1 MKRLRYWLSFD
12 LGLRGEDEQL
22 YEWLDGM
29 DAKECGDSVAT
40 FLSEKTRE
48 EITEELSRLLTSDDR
63 GFDGLARS
71 GRSRPRIYL
80 INMKQGGKFIL
91 GKRRN
96 PPWAGY
102 SVSEVQAEEEK

>member
-1 MKRLRYWLSFD
+1 MKQLRYWLSFD
-12 LGLRGEDEQL
+12 LGLRGNYEQL
-22 YEWLDGM
+22 YEWLDRM

-63 GFDGLARS
+63 GFNGLARP
-71 GRSRPRIYL
+71 GRPRPRIYL

-91 GKRRN
+91 GKRKIA
-96 PPWAGY
+96 PWAGY